1 MARTT
6 SVTIGDQ
13 LTDFVKKMIENGRYG
28 SASEVIRSA
37 LRLLEQKE
45 MEMDALRKA
54 IELGELSGES
64 TLSLQEIAAQ
74 NKRELNVQTVKSG
87 CG

>member
-13 LTDFVKKMIENGRYG
+13 LTDFVNKMIRNGRYG

-74 NKRELNVQTVKSG
+74 NKRELNVQAVKSG

>member
-13 LTDFVKKMIENGRYG
+13 LTDFVNNMIKKGRYG

-74 NKRELNVQTVKSG
+74 NRRELNVHAVKSG